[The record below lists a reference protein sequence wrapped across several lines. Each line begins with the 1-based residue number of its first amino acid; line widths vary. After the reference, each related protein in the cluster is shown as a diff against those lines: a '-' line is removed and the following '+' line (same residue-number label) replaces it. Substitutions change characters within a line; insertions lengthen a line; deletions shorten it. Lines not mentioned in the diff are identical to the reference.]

1 MGRDRAKKTGGVANL
16 IKKTYTSDV
25 FSDDELK
32 KMGIGKGDKF
42 LSYLLI
48 FGGML
53 LVVVFA
59 VAFIHDAFT
68 GQLPNGG
75 GYSEDGGYD
84 GFGRR

>member
-1 MGRDRAKKTGGVANL
+1 M
-16 IKKTYTSDV
+16 

-32 KMGIGKGDKF
+32 RMGIGKGYQF
-42 LSYLLI
+42 LSYILV
-48 FGGML
+48 FGGIL
-53 LVVVFA
+53 LVLFLI

-68 GQLPNGG
+68 GQLPGGG

>member
-1 MGRDRAKKTGGVANL
+1 M
-16 IKKTYTSDV
+16 

-32 KMGIGKGDKF
+32 KMGIGKGYTF

-53 LVVVFA
+53 LVLVFV
-59 VAFIHDAFT
+59 VAFIHDAWT
-68 GQLPNGG
+68 GQLPGGG